1 MLGRRLTGGVGR
13 RWKLE
18 GGFEGGVYR
27 DRGALVWECV
37 I

>member
-1 MLGRRLTGGVGR
+1 MLGRRVMGGVGR

-27 DRGALVWECV
+27 DMEGSCGNV
-37 I
+37 